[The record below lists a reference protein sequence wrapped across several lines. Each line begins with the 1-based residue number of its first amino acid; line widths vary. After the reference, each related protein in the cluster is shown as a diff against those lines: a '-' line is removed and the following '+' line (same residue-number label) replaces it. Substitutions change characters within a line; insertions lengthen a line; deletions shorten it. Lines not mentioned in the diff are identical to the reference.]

1 MPNSGL
7 PLFGTLAV
15 WTALAALVASMT
27 CYLAASARRGALDGG
42 ASWARAGRAAF
53 LLAVAGVLGASATL
67 GTLLVTHRFD
77 VQYVYDHS
85 ARAMSPLYYFPS
97 FWAGQEGSFLLWGF
111 WISVLGIVLAWTSGS
126 AERRVMPI
134 YASVLLFLVGMVT
147 IRSPFL
153 PTVDQFGIQ
162 ATPTEGLGL
171 NPNLENYW
179 MVIHPPTLF
188 LGFAALT
195 VPFAFALAALFW
207 RGDLAA
213 VNDGWL
219 RRALP
224 WGLFSFAVLGLAMM
238 MGGYWAY
245 EMLGWGGFWEWDP
258 VENGPFVPWM
268 GILGFLHAAQIQRV
282 RGGFSKPTL
291 LFALLPLSGA
301 MYETFLTRTGVLDKF
316 SVHSFSTLGGAANN
330 VLLGALLVAVF
341 VSIGTLLWR
350 AKAIP
355 KGETTTEDIQSREFG
370 FTMAVVILTLCGLIA
385 ALGLSAP
392 LLTGL
397 GVKLHIAD
405 FQGAVREDYHNKALF
420 PIAVLL
426 ALGMG
431 LGPHLAWRSCSQS
444 LDSRANGRGGPDG
457 GKLVWSY
464 GLSVLAAAAFVV
476 ASKYLHTPLTRAQLI
491 PQLLL
496 FTASIFAVIS
506 NLLLLRRLFPS
517 KAGVR
522 GASPWTVGGVLSH
535 VGAAVLLLGVVCLVT
550 FVHKQ
555 SDILLVQNRPAPALF
570 GAYTAIYRGMSGNPE
585 TDRDNALLV
594 DVASTDGKERFK
606 ARLPFALRATEG
618 GQKMI
623 FAHPAI
629 LHHGASDLYL
639 NMSNGTSL
647 EEFYKTPVW
656 KPVMKLGD
664 VKQVNI
670 SQDALHP
677 KVYTVEFMRFD
688 NPMGASVRA
697 TGQMPDVF
705 PVSAVVRVTYNGVTS
720 LVKPQFIQYRD
731 GSTSKSPDVRL
742 PGGALLSFAGMNAGS
757 TDQANPGAGAMNE
770 SAALNLREDS
780 GPPALAFY
788 LEVTTRPMI
797 NLVWVGTLLLV
808 LGGLVS
814 MRRRILENRLVPIP
828 DLAPPAHPNKTPNAG
843 GARKSVA
850 SRLTPPELGVGGRPR
865 RRSKPAPSLSAGK
878 GGRR

>member
-7 PLFGTLAV
+7 PTFGTLCI

-27 CYLAASARRGALDGG
+27 CYLVACARRGALDGG
-42 ASWARAGRAAF
+42 AGWTRGGRAAF

-111 WISVLGIVLAWTSGS
+111 WISVLGVVLAWTSGG

-207 RGDLAA
+207 RGDLAS

-341 VSIGTLLWR
+341 VSVGTLLWR

-370 FTMAVVILTLCGLIA
+370 FTMAVVVLTLCGLIA

-431 LGPHLAWRSCSQS
+431 LGPHLAWR
-444 LDSRANGRGGPDG
+444 GRGGPDG

-476 ASKYLHTPLTRAQLI
+476 ASKYLGTPLTRVHLI

-517 KAGVR
+517 KGGVR

-585 TDRDNALLV
+585 TDKDNALLV

-618 GQKMI
+618 GQKMV

-664 VKQVNI
+664 VKRVNI
-670 SQDALHP
+670 SQDTLHP

-705 PVSAVVRVTYNGVTS
+705 PVSAVVRVTYNGITS

-742 PGGALLSFAGMNAGS
+742 PGGALISFAGMNAGS

-797 NLVWVGTLLLV
+797 NLIWVGTLLLV

-828 DLAPPAHPNKTPNAG
+828 DLPAPEAKKAATRVPVAQRTKNK
-843 GARKSVA
+843 
-850 SRLTPPELGVGGRPR
+850 GRAP
-865 RRSKPAPSLSAGK
+865 SAKPAPSLYAGK

>member
-1 MPNSGL
+1 MPNPGL
-7 PLFGTLAV
+7 PTFGTLCI

-27 CYLAASARRGALDGG
+27 CYLVACARRGALDGG
-42 ASWARAGRAAF
+42 AGWTRGGRAAF
-53 LLAVAGVLGASATL
+53 LLAVAAVLGASATL

-111 WISVLGIVLAWTSGS
+111 WISVLGVVLAWTSGS

-153 PTVDQFGIQ
+153 PTMDQFGIQ

-207 RGDLAA
+207 RGDLAS

-341 VSIGTLLWR
+341 VSVGTLLWR

-355 KGETTTEDIQSREFG
+355 KSETTTEDIQSREFG
-370 FTMAVVILTLCGLIA
+370 FTMAVVVLTLCGLIA

-431 LGPHLAWRSCSQS
+431 LGPHLAWR
-444 LDSRANGRGGPDG
+444 GRGGPDG
-457 GKLVWSY
+457 GKLVWGY

-476 ASKYLHTPLTRAQLI
+476 ASKYLGTPLTRVHLI

-517 KAGVR
+517 KGGVR

-555 SDILLVQNRPAPALF
+555 SDILLVQNRPAPALY

-585 TDRDNALLV
+585 TDKDNALLV
-594 DVASTDGKERFK
+594 DVASTDGRERFK

-618 GQKMI
+618 GQKMV

-656 KPVMKLGD
+656 KPIMKLGD
-664 VKQVNI
+664 VKRVNI

-697 TGQMPDVF
+697 TGQIPSVF
-705 PVSAVVRVTYNGVTS
+705 PVSAVVRVTYNGITS

-731 GSTSKSPDVRL
+731 GSSSKSPDVRL
-742 PGGALLSFAGMNAGS
+742 PGGALISFAGMNAGS

-828 DLAPPAHPNKTPNAG
+828 DLPAPEAKKAATRVPVAQRTKNK
-843 GARKSVA
+843 
-850 SRLTPPELGVGGRPR
+850 GRAP
-865 RRSKPAPSLSAGK
+865 SAKPAPSLYAGK

>member
-7 PLFGTLAV
+7 PTFGTLCI

-27 CYLAASARRGALDGG
+27 CYLVACARRGALDGG
-42 ASWARAGRAAF
+42 AGWTRGGRAAF

-111 WISVLGIVLAWTSGS
+111 WISVLGVVLAWTSGS

-207 RGDLAA
+207 RGDLAS

-341 VSIGTLLWR
+341 VSVGTLLWR

-355 KGETTTEDIQSREFG
+355 KSETTTEDIQSREFG
-370 FTMAVVILTLCGLIA
+370 FTMAVVVLTLCGLIA

-431 LGPHLAWRSCSQS
+431 LGPHLAWR
-444 LDSRANGRGGPDG
+444 GRGGPDG
-457 GKLVWSY
+457 GKLVWGY

-476 ASKYLHTPLTRAQLI
+476 ASKYLGTPLTRVHLI

-517 KAGVR
+517 KGGVR

-555 SDILLVQNRPAPALF
+555 SDILLVQNRPAPALY

-585 TDRDNALLV
+585 TDKDNALLV
-594 DVASTDGKERFK
+594 DVASTDGRERFK

-618 GQKMI
+618 GQKMV

-656 KPVMKLGD
+656 KPIMKLGD
-664 VKQVNI
+664 VKRVNI

-697 TGQMPDVF
+697 TGQIPSVF
-705 PVSAVVRVTYNGVTS
+705 PVSAVVRVTYNGITS

-731 GSTSKSPDVRL
+731 GSSSKSPDVRL
-742 PGGALLSFAGMNAGS
+742 PGGALISFAGMNAGS

-828 DLAPPAHPNKTPNAG
+828 DLPAPEAKKAATRVPVAQRTKNK
-843 GARKSVA
+843 
-850 SRLTPPELGVGGRPR
+850 GRAP
-865 RRSKPAPSLSAGK
+865 SAKPAPSLYAGK

>member
-1 MPNSGL
+1 MSNFGL
-7 PLFGTLAV
+7 PTFGTLAV
-15 WTALAALVASMT
+15 WTALATLIASMAF
-27 CYLAASARRGALDGG
+27 YLVASARRGASDGG
-42 ASWARAGRAAF
+42 AGWVRGGRAAF
-53 LLAVAGVLGASATL
+53 LLAVAGVLGACASL

-111 WISVLGIVLAWTSGS
+111 WIALLGVVLAFTSGS
-126 AERRVMPI
+126 AERRVMPV

-162 ATPTEGLGL
+162 VTPTEGLGL

-207 RGDLAA
+207 RGDLAVA
-213 VNDGWL
+213 NDGWL

-224 WGLFSFAVLGLAMM
+224 WGLFSFAILGLAMM

-282 RGGFSKPTL
+282 RGGFGKPTL

-341 VSIGTLLWR
+341 VSVGTLLWR
-350 AKAIP
+350 SKAIP
-355 KGETTTEDIQSREFG
+355 KAETTTEDIQSREFG
-370 FTMAVVILTLCGLIA
+370 FTMAVVVLTLCGLIA

-431 LGPHLAWRSCSQS
+431 VGPHLAWR
-444 LDSRANGRGGPDG
+444 GRGGTDTVR
-457 GKLVWSY
+457 LVWSY
-464 GLSVLAAAAFVV
+464 ALSVLAALVFVV
-476 ASKYLHTPLTRAQLI
+476 ASKYLGTPLTGAKLI

-496 FTASIFAVIS
+496 FTASVFAVIS
-506 NLLLLRRLFPS
+506 NLILLRRLFPS
-517 KAGVR
+517 KGGVR

-550 FVHKQ
+550 FVRK
-555 SDILLVQNRPAPALF
+555 DPDETLVRNRPAALLN
-570 GAYTAIYRGMSGNPE
+570 GAYTAVYRGMSGNPE

-594 DVASTDGKERFK
+594 DIASTDGKERFK

-618 GQKMI
+618 GGQKMV

-639 NMSNGTSL
+639 NMSNGTTL
-647 EEFYKTPVW
+647 EEYYRTPVW
-656 KPVMKLGD
+656 KPVLKLGD
-664 VKQVNI
+664 VKRVNI
-670 SQDALHP
+670 SQDLLHP
-677 KVYTVEFMRFD
+677 KSYTVEFMHFD
-688 NPMGASVRA
+688 NPMGALVRA

-705 PVSAVVRVTYNGVTS
+705 PVSAVLRVTYNGVTS
-720 LVKPQFIQYRD
+720 LVKPQFIRYKD
-731 GSTSKSPDVRL
+731 DSSPKSPEIKL

-757 TDQANPGAGAMNE
+757 SDKANPGAGAMNE
-770 SAALNLREDS
+770 SAQLYLREDS
-780 GPPALAFY
+780 GPPAQAFH
-788 LEVTTRPMI
+788 LEATTRPMI
-797 NLVWVGTLLLV
+797 NLVWAGTLLLV
-808 LGGLVS
+808 FGGLIS
-814 MRRRILENRLVPIP
+814 MRRRIQENRLIPIP
-828 DLAPPAHPNKTPNAG
+828 DLPAPE
-843 GARKSVA
+843 ARAEAVRVSVA
-850 SRLTPPELGVGGRPR
+850 RRTKNRGRAP
-865 RRSKPAPSLSAGK
+865 SAKPAPSLSVGK
-878 GGRR
+878 SGRH

>member
-7 PLFGTLAV
+7 PLLGTLAV
-15 WTALAALVASMT
+15 WTALAALVVSMT
-27 CYLAASARRGALDGG
+27 CYLVAAARRGAADGG
-42 ASWARAGRAAF
+42 APFVRAGRAAF

-111 WISVLGIVLAWTSGS
+111 WIAILGVVLARTSGS

-134 YASVLLFLVGMVT
+134 YSAVLLFLVGMVT

-162 ATPTEGLGL
+162 VTPAEGLGL

-188 LGFAALT
+188 LGFAALA

-207 RGDLAA
+207 RGDLSAM
-213 VNDGWL
+213 NDGWL

-224 WGLFSFAVLGLAMM
+224 WGLFSLAVLGLAMM

-268 GILGFLHAAQIQRV
+268 GILGFLHAAQIQRI

-301 MYETFLTRTGVLDKF
+301 LYETFLTRTGVLDKF

-330 VLLGALLVAVF
+330 VLLGALVVAVV
-341 VSIGTLLWR
+341 VSVGTLLWR
-350 AKAIP
+350 SKSIP
-355 KGETTTEDIQSREFG
+355 KAETTTEDIQSREFG
-370 FTMAVVILTLCGLIA
+370 FTMAVVVLTLCGFIA

-431 LGPHLAWRSCSQS
+431 IGPHLAWR
-444 LDSRANGRGGPDG
+444 GRGGPDG
-457 GKLVWSY
+457 GRLVWSY
-464 GLSVLAAAAFVV
+464 GLSVLAAGAFVV
-476 ASKYLHTPLTRAQLI
+476 ASKYLGTPLTRTHLI

-506 NLLLLRRLFPS
+506 NLALLRRLFPS
-517 KAGVR
+517 KGGVR
-522 GASPWTVGGVLSH
+522 GASPWTIGGVLSH

-550 FVHKQ
+550 FVKK
-555 SDILLVQNRPAPALF
+555 DTDVLLVQNRPSAVLD
-570 GAYTAIYRGMSGNPE
+570 GAYTMVYRGMSGDWEN
-585 TDRDNALLV
+585 DRDNKLLF
-594 DVASTDGKERFK
+594 DVASRDGRERFT
-606 ARLPFALRATEG
+606 ARLPFALRPVEG
-618 GQKMI
+618 GEKKI
-623 FAHPAI
+623 FGHPAI
-629 LHHGASDLYL
+629 VHHTGGDLYFAL
-639 NMSNGTSL
+639 KDGPD
-647 EEFYKTPVW
+647 EFYKTPVYQP
-656 KPVMKLGD
+656 KLKLGD
-664 VKQVNI
+664 VKKI
-670 SQDALHP
+670 GPYS
-677 KVYTVEFMRFD
+677 VEFMRFD
-688 NPMGASVRA
+688 NPMGAAVRA

-705 PVSAVVRVTYNGVTS
+705 PVSAILRVTYKGVTS
-720 LVKPQFIQYRD
+720 LVSPQFIRYKD
-731 GSTSKSPDVRL
+731 NPNPKSPEVKL
-742 PGGALLSFAGMNAGS
+742 PGGWLVGFAGMNAGS
-757 TDQANPGAGAMNE
+757 SDQANPGAGAMNE
-770 SAALNLREDS
+770 TAALTLREDS
-780 GPPALAFY
+780 GPPSQAFQ

-797 NLVWVGTLLLV
+797 NLVWGGTLLLV
-808 LGGLVS
+808 FGGLVS
-814 MRRRILENRLVPIP
+814 MRRRILENRTVPIP
-828 DLAPPAHPNKTPNAG
+828 DLPAPAPREAKKEDKRAARRAPAARRPKT
-843 GARKSVA
+843 K
-850 SRLTPPELGVGGRPR
+850 GRVPTA
-865 RRSKPAPSLSAGK
+865 KPAPSLLVGK
-878 GGRR
+878 GGRH

>member
-7 PLFGTLAV
+7 PTFGTLCI

-27 CYLAASARRGALDGG
+27 CYLVACARRGALDGG
-42 ASWARAGRAAF
+42 AGWTRGGRAAF

-111 WISVLGIVLAWTSGS
+111 WISVLGVVLAWTSGS

-207 RGDLAA
+207 RGDLAS

-341 VSIGTLLWR
+341 VSVGTLLWR

-370 FTMAVVILTLCGLIA
+370 FTMAVVVLTLCGLIA

-431 LGPHLAWRSCSQS
+431 LGPHLAWR
-444 LDSRANGRGGPDG
+444 GRGGPDG

-476 ASKYLHTPLTRAQLI
+476 ASKYLGTPLTRVHLI

-517 KAGVR
+517 KGGVR

-555 SDILLVQNRPAPALF
+555 SDILLVQNRPAPALY

-585 TDRDNALLV
+585 TDKDNALLV
-594 DVASTDGKERFK
+594 DVASTDGRERFK

-618 GQKMI
+618 GQKMV

-664 VKQVNI
+664 VKRVNI

-697 TGQMPDVF
+697 TGQIPSVF
-705 PVSAVVRVTYNGVTS
+705 PVSAVVRVTYNGITS

-742 PGGALLSFAGMNAGS
+742 PGGALISFAGMNAGS

-828 DLAPPAHPNKTPNAG
+828 DLPAPEAKKAATRVPVAQRTKNK
-843 GARKSVA
+843 
-850 SRLTPPELGVGGRPR
+850 GRAP
-865 RRSKPAPSLSAGK
+865 SAKPAPSLYAGK

>member
-7 PLFGTLAV
+7 PTFGTLCI

-27 CYLAASARRGALDGG
+27 CYLVACARRGALDGG
-42 ASWARAGRAAF
+42 AGWTRGGRAAF
-53 LLAVAGVLGASATL
+53 LLAVAAVLGASATL

-111 WISVLGIVLAWTSGS
+111 WISVLGVVLAWTSGS

-153 PTVDQFGIQ
+153 PTMDQFGIQ

-207 RGDLAA
+207 RGDLAS

-341 VSIGTLLWR
+341 VSVGTLLWR

-355 KGETTTEDIQSREFG
+355 KSETTTEDIQSREFG
-370 FTMAVVILTLCGLIA
+370 FTMAVVVLTLCGLIA

-431 LGPHLAWRSCSQS
+431 LGPHLAWR
-444 LDSRANGRGGPDG
+444 GRGGPDG
-457 GKLVWSY
+457 GKLVWGY

-476 ASKYLHTPLTRAQLI
+476 ASKYLGTPLTRVHLI

-517 KAGVR
+517 KGGVR

-555 SDILLVQNRPAPALF
+555 SDILLVQNRPAPALY

-585 TDRDNALLV
+585 TDKDNALLV
-594 DVASTDGKERFK
+594 DVASTDGRERFK

-618 GQKMI
+618 GQKMV

-656 KPVMKLGD
+656 KPIMKLGD
-664 VKQVNI
+664 VKRVNI

-697 TGQMPDVF
+697 TGQIPSVF
-705 PVSAVVRVTYNGVTS
+705 PVSAVVRVTYNGITS

-731 GSTSKSPDVRL
+731 GSSSKSPDVRL
-742 PGGALLSFAGMNAGS
+742 PGGALISFAGMNAGS

-828 DLAPPAHPNKTPNAG
+828 DLPAPEAKKAATRVPVAQRTKNK
-843 GARKSVA
+843 
-850 SRLTPPELGVGGRPR
+850 GRAP
-865 RRSKPAPSLSAGK
+865 SAKPAPSLYAGK

>member
-7 PLFGTLAV
+7 PTFGTLCI

-27 CYLAASARRGALDGG
+27 CYLVACARRGALDGG
-42 ASWARAGRAAF
+42 AGWTRGGRAAF

-111 WISVLGIVLAWTSGS
+111 WISVLGVVLAWTSGG

-207 RGDLAA
+207 RGDLAS

-341 VSIGTLLWR
+341 VSVGTLLWR

-370 FTMAVVILTLCGLIA
+370 FTMAVVVLTLCGLIA

-431 LGPHLAWRSCSQS
+431 LGPHLAWR
-444 LDSRANGRGGPDG
+444 GRGGPDG

-476 ASKYLHTPLTRAQLI
+476 ASKYLGTPLTRVHLI

-517 KAGVR
+517 KGGVR

-585 TDRDNALLV
+585 TDKDNALLV

-618 GQKMI
+618 GQKMV

-664 VKQVNI
+664 VKRVNI
-670 SQDALHP
+670 SQDTLHP

-705 PVSAVVRVTYNGVTS
+705 PVSAVVRVTYNGITS

-742 PGGALLSFAGMNAGS
+742 PGGALISFAGMNAGS

-828 DLAPPAHPNKTPNAG
+828 DLPAPEAKKAATRVPVAQRTKNK
-843 GARKSVA
+843 
-850 SRLTPPELGVGGRPR
+850 GRAP
-865 RRSKPAPSLSAGK
+865 SAKPAPSLYAGK

>member
-1 MPNSGL
+1 MPNFGL
-7 PLFGTLAV
+7 PTFGTLAI
-15 WTALAALVASMT
+15 WTALAALIASMT
-27 CYLAASARRGALDGG
+27 CYLTACARRGAADGG
-42 ASWARAGRAAF
+42 AGWARAGRAAF
-53 LLAVAGVLGASATL
+53 LLAVAGVLGACAAL

-77 VQYVYDHS
+77 VQYIYDHS

-111 WISVLGIVLAWTSGS
+111 WIALLGVVLAWTSGA
-126 AERRVMPI
+126 AERRVMPV

-162 ATPTEGLGL
+162 TTPTEGLGL

-207 RGDLAA
+207 RGDLA
-213 VNDGWL
+213 VSNDGWL

-224 WGLFSFAVLGLAMM
+224 WGLFSFAILGLAMM

-282 RGGFSKPTL
+282 RGGFAKPTL
-291 LFALLPLSGA
+291 LLALLPFSGA
-301 MYETFLTRTGVLDKF
+301 LYETFLTRSGILDKF

-330 VLLGALLVAVF
+330 VLLGALLIAVV
-341 VSIGTLLWR
+341 VSVGTLLWR
-350 AKAIP
+350 TKSVPKA
-355 KGETTTEDIQSREFG
+355 ETTTEDIQSREFG
-370 FTMAVVILTLCGLIA
+370 FTMAVVVLTLCGLIA

-431 LGPHLAWRSCSQS
+431 IGPHLAWR
-444 LDSRANGRGGPDG
+444 GRGSTGTVR
-457 GKLVWSY
+457 LVWSY
-464 GLSVLAAAAFVV
+464 SLSVIAALGFVL
-476 ASKYLHTPLTRAQLI
+476 ASKYLGTPLTGAKLI

-496 FTASIFAVIS
+496 FTASVFAVIS
-506 NLLLLRRLFPS
+506 NLTLLRRLFPS
-517 KAGVR
+517 KGGVR

-550 FVHKQ
+550 FVHKE
-555 SDILLVQNRPAPALF
+555 SDILLVQNRPAAAVN
-570 GAYTAIYRGMSGNPE
+570 GAYTAIYRGMTGNPE

-594 DVASTDGKERFK
+594 DVASTDGRQRFQ
-606 ARLPFALRATEG
+606 ARMPFALRAADG
-618 GQKMI
+618 GGKKMI

-639 NMSNGTSL
+639 NMSNGTGL

-656 KPVMKLGD
+656 KPILKLGD
-664 VKQVNI
+664 VKRVNI

-677 KVYTVEFMRFD
+677 KIYTVEFMHFD
-688 NPMGASVRA
+688 NPMGALVRA
-697 TGQMPDVF
+697 TGEMPDVF
-705 PVSAVVRVTYNGVTS
+705 PVTAVLRVTYNGVTS
-720 LVKPQFIQYRD
+720 LFNPQFIRYKD
-731 GSTSKSPDVRL
+731 ESTPKSPEIKL

-757 TDQANPGAGAMNE
+757 VDQANPGAGAMNE

-780 GPPALAFY
+780 GPPAQAFY

-808 LGGLVS
+808 IGGLVS
-814 MRRRILENRLVPIP
+814 MRRRIQENRLVPIL
-828 DLAPPAHPNKTPNAG
+828 DLPAPEVKKEAARIPAARRTKNK
-843 GARKSVA
+843 
-850 SRLTPPELGVGGRPR
+850 
-865 RRSKPAPSLSAGK
+865 RSAPTAKPTPSLSVGK
-878 GGRR
+878 SGRR

>member
-1 MPNSGL
+1 
-7 PLFGTLAV
+7 
-15 WTALAALVASMT
+15 
-27 CYLAASARRGALDGG
+27 
-42 ASWARAGRAAF
+42 
-53 LLAVAGVLGASATL
+53 
-67 GTLLVTHRFD
+67 
-77 VQYVYDHS
+77 
-85 ARAMSPLYYFPS
+85 
-97 FWAGQEGSFLLWGF
+97 
-111 WISVLGIVLAWTSGS
+111 
-126 AERRVMPI
+126 
-134 YASVLLFLVGMVT
+134 
-147 IRSPFL
+147 
-153 PTVDQFGIQ
+153 
-162 ATPTEGLGL
+162 
-171 NPNLENYW
+171 
-179 MVIHPPTLF
+179 
-188 LGFAALT
+188 
-195 VPFAFALAALFW
+195 
-207 RGDLAA
+207 
-213 VNDGWL
+213 
-219 RRALP
+219 
-224 WGLFSFAVLGLAMM
+224 
-238 MGGYWAY
+238 
-245 EMLGWGGFWEWDP
+245 
-258 VENGPFVPWM
+258 
-268 GILGFLHAAQIQRV
+268 
-282 RGGFSKPTL
+282 
-291 LFALLPLSGA
+291 
-301 MYETFLTRTGVLDKF
+301 
-316 SVHSFSTLGGAANN
+316 
-330 VLLGALLVAVF
+330 
-341 VSIGTLLWR
+341 
-350 AKAIP
+350 
-355 KGETTTEDIQSREFG
+355 
-370 FTMAVVILTLCGLIA
+370 
-385 ALGLSAP
+385 
-392 LLTGL
+392 
-397 GVKLHIAD
+397 
-405 FQGAVREDYHNKALF
+405 LF

-431 LGPHLAWRSCSQS
+431 LGPHLAWR
-444 LDSRANGRGGPDG
+444 GRGGPDG

-476 ASKYLHTPLTRAQLI
+476 ASKYLGTPLTRVHLI

-496 FTASIFAVIS
+496 FTASIFAIIS

-517 KAGVR
+517 KGGVR

-555 SDILLVQNRPAPALF
+555 SDILLVQNRPAPALY

-585 TDRDNALLV
+585 TDKDNALLV
-594 DVASTDGKERFK
+594 DVASTDGRERFK

-618 GQKMI
+618 GQKMV

-656 KPVMKLGD
+656 KPIMKLGD
-664 VKQVNI
+664 VKRVNI

-697 TGQMPDVF
+697 TGQIPSVF
-705 PVSAVVRVTYNGVTS
+705 PVSAVVRVTYNGITS

-731 GSTSKSPDVRL
+731 GSSSKSPDVRL
-742 PGGALLSFAGMNAGS
+742 PGGALISFAGMNAGS

-828 DLAPPAHPNKTPNAG
+828 DLPAPEAKKAATRVPVAQRTKNK
-843 GARKSVA
+843 
-850 SRLTPPELGVGGRPR
+850 GRAP
-865 RRSKPAPSLSAGK
+865 SAKPAPSLYAGK